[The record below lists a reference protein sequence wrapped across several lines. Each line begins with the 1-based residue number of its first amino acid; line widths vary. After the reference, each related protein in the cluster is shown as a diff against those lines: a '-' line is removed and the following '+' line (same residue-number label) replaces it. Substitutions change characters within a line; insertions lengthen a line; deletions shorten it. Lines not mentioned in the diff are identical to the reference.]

1 MKANPIALTIRAKK
15 LGVLIRDAR
24 LAAGKDLD
32 ACAQA
37 IGISPETLEAYEFG
51 VQSPSLPE
59 LELLA
64 YTLDTP
70 LDHFFGNQ
78 ARTLR
83 QEAPSRESLEKLVAL
98 RQKIIG
104 ALLKKA
110 RMEAGLS
117 LEDLA
122 GQASLPPEKLRA
134 YEMGEA
140 PVPVPELEALGD
152 LLDRSFRDF
161 QDRHG
166 PVGSWAKRQQAFE
179 NFLNLPEE
187 LQLFV
192 GKPVNQPFLELA
204 QRLSEMDVNKL
215 RAVAEGLLEITY

>member
-24 LAAGKDLD
+24 LAAGKDID
-32 ACAQA
+32 ACARA
-37 IGISPETLEAYEFG
+37 IGISPEAFEAYELG

-64 YTLDTP
+64 YTLDIP
-70 LDHFFGNQ
+70 LDHFWGDR
-78 ARTLR
+78 ARTR
-83 QEAPSRESLEKLVAL
+83 QQEDRSQESLVKLVLL

-110 RMEAGLS
+110 RLEAGLS

-122 GQASLPPEKLRA
+122 EQASLPAEKLAA
-134 YEMGEA
+134 YELGEA
-140 PVPVPELEALGD
+140 PVPVPELEALGG
-152 LLDRSFRDF
+152 LLDRSVRDF

-166 PVGSWAKRQQAFE
+166 PVGSWAKRQQAME